1 MSNKL
6 MDFLRSVQV
15 EARKVSWP
23 SREEIV
29 KSTAIVIVAILV
41 SAIIIGG
48 IDVIFLQILRIFL
61 R

>member
-61 R
+61 K

>member
-1 MSNKL
+1 MSSKL
-6 MDFLRSVQV
+6 MDFLRSVQA

>member
-29 KSTAIVIVAILV
+29 KSTAIVVVAILV